1 MSKHKIIGIALILLG
16 IICTAALVLYSLH
29 HAAHMWH
36 TEMKIRNFASFSDYY
51 FTFSKGT
58 LLLSGII
65 GAIFVGSGICALIKH
80 RP

>member
-36 TEMKIRNFASFSDYY
+36 TEMKSRNFASFADYY
-51 FTFSKGT
+51 FTFSEGA
-58 LLLSGII
+58 LLLSGGI
-65 GAIFVGSGICALIKH
+65 GAIFIISGIYCLTKH
-80 RP
+80 RS